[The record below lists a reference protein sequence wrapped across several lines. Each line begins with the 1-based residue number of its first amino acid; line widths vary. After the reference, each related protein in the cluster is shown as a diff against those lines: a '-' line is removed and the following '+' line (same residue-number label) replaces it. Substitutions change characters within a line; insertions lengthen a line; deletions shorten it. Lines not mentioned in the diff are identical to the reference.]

1 MQYYAQ
7 ILWKLCTELTKCWLQ
22 PHIYRQSDIC
32 HLISS
37 KKANK
42 CISQNVSFC
51 FLFYSLILQ
60 RFAVIFLFW
69 NVLRNYLCGFAGKNS
84 WRISWHLCTI
94 YCVPHFQ
101 SLTLSACSSQAV
113 YGCAIYQNIYHSH
126 DFKLQKAALFPPLQG
141 GDVSDISLSTVF
153 WCYAKSVTCKQCAF
167 RMEVIHFFPLKY
179 KHQDN
184 TREKKKRFVPYLKIS
199 VSKKEMAIGLWFLS
213 LSAQW
218 GLWAPEFLLWMDP
231 QTTIDL
237 SPCLHF
243 HPLVHLWVA
252 AFSLE
257 KRLKE
262 QKK

>member
-1 MQYYAQ
+1 MFLTSKAS
-7 ILWKLCTELTKCWLQ
+7 LCQL
-22 PHIYRQSDIC
+22 
-32 HLISS
+32 
-37 KKANK
+37 
-42 CISQNVSFC
+42 
-51 FLFYSLILQ
+51 
-60 RFAVIFLFW
+60 
-69 NVLRNYLCGFAGKNS
+69 VLRGQCMAVQFIKIFTTATISNYRRL
-84 WRISWHLCTI
+84 
-94 YCVPHFQ
+94 
-101 SLTLSACSSQAV
+101 
-113 YGCAIYQNIYHSH
+113 
-126 DFKLQKAALFPPLQG
+126 
-141 GDVSDISLSTVF
+141 
-153 WCYAKSVTCKQCAF
+153 
-167 RMEVIHFFPLKY
+167 HFFPPPSGGRCFRHLSKHSILMLCQIRDLQTMCFQDGSHSFFSLKY

>member
-1 MQYYAQ
+1 MFLTSKAS
-7 ILWKLCTELTKCWLQ
+7 LCQL
-22 PHIYRQSDIC
+22 
-32 HLISS
+32 
-37 KKANK
+37 
-42 CISQNVSFC
+42 
-51 FLFYSLILQ
+51 
-60 RFAVIFLFW
+60 
-69 NVLRNYLCGFAGKNS
+69 VLRGQCMAVQFIKIFTTATISNYRRL
-84 WRISWHLCTI
+84 
-94 YCVPHFQ
+94 HF
-101 SLTLSACSSQAV
+101 
-113 YGCAIYQNIYHSH
+113 
-126 DFKLQKAALFPPLQG
+126 FPPLQG

>member
-1 MQYYAQ
+1 MYFP
-7 ILWKLCTELTKCWLQ
+7 KCQ
-22 PHIYRQSDIC
+22 
-32 HLISS
+32 
-37 KKANK
+37 
-42 CISQNVSFC
+42 
-51 FLFYSLILQ
+51 FLFS
-60 RFAVIFLFW
+60 FLFSYPAAVCCNFSFLKCTPKLSLW
-69 NVLRNYLCGFAGKNS
+69 FCREEFLKNKLTSLHDLLCSSLPKPHFVSLFFAGSVWLCNLSKYLPQPRFQITEGCTFS
-84 WRISWHLCTI
+84 PPSGGRCFRHLSKHSILMLCQIRDLQTM
-94 YCVPHFQ
+94 CFQ
-101 SLTLSACSSQAV
+101 DGS
-113 YGCAIYQNIYHSH
+113 HS
-126 DFKLQKAALFPPLQG
+126 
-141 GDVSDISLSTVF
+141 
-153 WCYAKSVTCKQCAF
+153 
-167 RMEVIHFFPLKY
+167 FFSLKY

>member
-1 MQYYAQ
+1 MYFP
-7 ILWKLCTELTKCWLQ
+7 KCQ
-22 PHIYRQSDIC
+22 
-32 HLISS
+32 
-37 KKANK
+37 
-42 CISQNVSFC
+42 
-51 FLFYSLILQ
+51 FLFS
-60 RFAVIFLFW
+60 FLFSYPAAVCCNFSFLKCTPKLSLW
-69 NVLRNYLCGFAGKNS
+69 FCREEFLKNKLTSLHDLLCSSLPKPHFVSLFFAGS
-84 WRISWHLCTI
+84 VWLCNLSK
-94 YCVPHFQ
+94 YLPQPRFQ
-101 SLTLSACSSQAV
+101 ITE
-113 YGCAIYQNIYHSH
+113 GCTFS
-126 DFKLQKAALFPPLQG
+126 PPLQG

-184 TREKKKRFVPYLKIS
+184 TRGKKKRFVPYLKIS